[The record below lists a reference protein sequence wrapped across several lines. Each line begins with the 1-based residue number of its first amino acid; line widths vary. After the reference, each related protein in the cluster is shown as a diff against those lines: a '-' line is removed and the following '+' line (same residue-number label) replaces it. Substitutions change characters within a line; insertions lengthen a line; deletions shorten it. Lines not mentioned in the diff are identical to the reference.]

1 MEMTNKEFWVILKK
15 PANECD
21 EYELRL
27 RHLWENNN
35 SRAIFE
41 ITGLDFSNLLCK
53 KQAVDYLKESEKNGN
68 VKNN

>member
-1 MEMTNKEFWVILKK
+1 MTNKEFWIMLKK
-15 PANECD
+15 PKNECD
-21 EYELRL
+21 GYELHL

-53 KQAVDYLKESEKNGN
+53 KQAVDYLKEVDENESQKI
-68 VKNN
+68 